1 MKIIGTKTNSFCK
14 RNVGES
20 DFTSKLVIARLRSNS
35 SLPHENEFF
44 AVYLLVVIG
53 FSNLSQKVT
62 NMHVGLPNA
71 DEIGRKVGIPSSK
84 TL

>member
-44 AVYLLVVIG
+44 AVVVIG
-53 FSNLSQKVT
+53 LSNLSQKVT